1 MKRVEVLPFGQRT
14 NGKRNMVEYLYTMR
28 TLSKDLYPFKSG
40 AEAADSAYTNKG
52 FQYLLEAMSSAKMA

>member
-1 MKRVEVLPFGQRT
+1 
-14 NGKRNMVEYLYTMR
+14 MVEYLYTMR

-52 FQYLLEAMSSAKMA
+52 FQYLLEAMSSAIMAQAIGHRAEARQGKATK